1 LRTIAPVKCGA
12 IVLAIL
18 KSIIHNDLSHDEHH
32 TESTMSESKKS
43 EAIYMAECRGDS
55 DIEIQVMKDSPAS
68 DFSDYNACA
77 SPKESTEKY

>member
-1 LRTIAPVKCGA
+1 
-12 IVLAIL
+12 
-18 KSIIHNDLSHDEHH
+18 
-32 TESTMSESKKS
+32 MSESKKS